1 MDNVPDMHEESNILD
16 PSPCVDEVYVSGEGT
31 MLVGFDNGLFGSE
44 YKLVDGD
51 DNEDYESEDISDFE
65 ETIDAIENEHSDDDI
80 DEIYVEKGIKG
91 QPLEKEPN
99 GKIKLANNQLF
110 FNLDHFREILK
121 DYAIQKGF
129 QLYRVKNGRRRV
141 TCECNT
147 HGCTWRIH
155 GSPTPEKIAKKL
167 ESLIVVDP
175 NISYPAVKQTLLEK
189 YSVESSSKMQ
199 FYQAKRK
206 VQQTT
211 KGVHDVYY
219 NDLRPWIVLVE
230 NENKGSTVKL
240 NVELVPKPN
249 MNPQFKRLFLCLD
262 AQKKRFV
269 RGCRP
274 WLGIDGCHLKGP
286 YGGILLSIVALDT
299 NRGIFPI
306 AVGVV
311 EIECKESWMFFL
323 TYLPE
328 SLQSVPGVRSVL
340 DKTVEYGRYCVV
352 TDVGNDEYQVNDG
365 GGYLDIDT
373 PALKRMTSRP
383 RKARKNVMLR
393 DLQEHKRLGDQ
404 TLSSVPLVTN
414 LHITPGLF
422 KGLW

>member
-1 MDNVPDMHEESNILD
+1 MDNVSDMHEESNILD

-80 DEIYVEKGIKG
+80 EEIYVEKGIKG
-91 QPLEKEPN
+91 QPLENGPN
-99 GKIKLANNQLF
+99 GKIKLAKNQLF

-189 YSVESSSKMQ
+189 YNVESSSKMQ
-199 FYQAKRK
+199 FYRAKRK

-230 NENKGSTVKL
+230 NENKGSIVKL

-299 NRGIFPI
+299 NRGIFLI

-328 SLQSVPGVRSVL
+328 SLQSVPGWKDNCLTIMSYIQKV
-340 DKTVEYGRYCVV
+340 
-352 TDVGNDEYQVNDG
+352 
-365 GGYLDIDT
+365 
-373 PALKRMTSRP
+373 
-383 RKARKNVMLR
+383 
-393 DLQEHKRLGDQ
+393 
-404 TLSSVPLVTN
+404 
-414 LHITPGLF
+414 
-422 KGLW
+422 